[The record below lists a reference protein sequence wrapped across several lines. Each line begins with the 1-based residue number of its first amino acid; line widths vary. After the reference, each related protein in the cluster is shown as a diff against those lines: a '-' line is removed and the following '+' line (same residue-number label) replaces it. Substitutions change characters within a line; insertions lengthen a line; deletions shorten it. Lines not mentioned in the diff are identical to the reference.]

1 MRLRAAVIVILG
13 VVLATGCGPGVR
25 PGTSAVSIG
34 PVTRSAAPPSG
45 APSSAGGPSSA
56 GAASSAGA
64 PTASATAQCAVP
76 PRLGA
81 GVSVA
86 AWRLGAIRFVSPRS
100 GIALTAP
107 QVPCD
112 RSLGPERGIE
122 VTFLTQPVRL
132 AVTEDGGR
140 HWVTRGSALPASTQ
154 SSETEQ
160 VAAVSGPDVWVVS
173 GTGVLF
179 ATRDYG
185 ATWTAQPLPAP
196 VVAAASA
203 GGWLWALSCPAVS
216 DNLCQPVVE
225 RMRLPGGRW
234 TRTPLAAPASLMN
247 VQLTVLSG
255 RAALVVIW
263 APHAELAST
272 TDGGAHWLARAVP
285 DGPPIPCGRGLAG
298 SFTAA
303 GPGDWWLLCPGGA
316 AAGSTTRA
324 LWRSTD
330 AGRTWTA
337 VTAITSLAG
346 PRRAGS
352 LPYQDGA
359 VIAAGSP
366 DRLWIVTPNTM
377 SVSTDGGAFWST
389 IQLDADGLFG
399 QFDVLS
405 GTVAW
410 MLGPGTGL
418 WQTTDGTTWRSI
430 GGASPLADP
439 VQRCRA
445 RWLHGLVKLGGCPI
459 SRWKSSTTTRRGRT
473 RSPASGTR

>member
-1 MRLRAAVIVILG
+1 MR
-13 VVLATGCGPGVR
+13 T
-25 PGTSAVSIG
+25 G
-34 PVTRSAAPPSG
+34 PVTRSAATP
-45 APSSAGGPSSA
+45 A
-56 GAASSAGA
+56 GAARSTEAARSTGA
-64 PTASATAQCAVP
+64 PTASAAAQCAGP
-76 PRLGA
+76 ARLGA

-86 AWRLGAIRFVSPRS
+86 AWRLGAVRFVSPRS
-100 GIALTAP
+100 GVALTAP

-112 RSLGPERGIE
+112 RSLGPGRGTE
-122 VTFLTQPVRL
+122 VTSLAQPVRL

-140 HWVTRGSALPASTQ
+140 HWVTRGSALPGTTQ
-154 SSETEQ
+154 SPELEQ
-160 VAAVSGPDVWVVS
+160 VAAFSGPDVWVVS
-173 GTGVLF
+173 DTGVLL

-225 RMRLPGGRW
+225 RMRLPGGSW
-234 TRTPLAAPASLMN
+234 TRTPLATPASLMN
-247 VQLTVLSG
+247 VQLTLLSG

-263 APHAELAST
+263 GPHAELAST

-316 AAGSTTRA
+316 AADSTTRA

-337 VTAITSLAG
+337 VTAITNLAS

-366 DRLWIVTPNTM
+366 GQLWIVTQNTM

-389 IQLDADGLFG
+389 TQLDTDGLFG

-410 MLGPGTGL
+410 MLGPGAGL
-418 WQTTDGTTWRSI
+418 WQTTEGTTWRSI
-430 GGASPLADP
+430 GGAGPLADP
-439 VQRCRA
+439 AERCC
-445 RWLHGLVKLGGCPI
+445 GC
-459 SRWKSSTTTRRGRT
+459 S
-473 RSPASGTR
+473 AL